1 MYLYIIPNA
10 FIPQYSFCI
19 LNCIVTHVSVR
30 HVYITVFWNITVYW
44 KCWCLLCVIIFHDV
58 LLHLPAFSTYNLYI
72 ILSFIFCFCRY
83 DKHAIWILYI
93 YISHTHTYIYICIYI
108 CYTCNAAFK
117 TQSGRKVKAH
127 VPTWPSERFG
137 DFTVAELLQHTSW
150 GAKRWDGGTGW
161 PGDLRFHSGTWMKIM
176 GNQRKIIGKSMG
188 KLEENHGKIMRKSLE
203 I

>member
-1 MYLYIIPNA
+1 MYSYEFSIYIYIMYLYIIPNA

-19 LNCIVTHVSVR
+19 LNCIVTHVSIR

-93 YISHTHTYIYICIYI
+93 YISHTHTHIYIYIHMHIHIHAMPRLKHSLAGKSRPTFRRGPRSASETSRWRSFCS
-108 CYTCNAAFK
+108 TRVGEP
-117 TQSGRKVKAH
+117 SGGTVE
-127 VPTWPSERFG
+127 PG
-137 DFTVAELLQHTSW
+137 DRV
-150 GAKRWDGGTGW
+150 TGW
-161 PGDLRFHSGTWMKIM
+161 P
-176 GNQRKIIGKSMG
+176 
-188 KLEENHGKIMRKSLE
+188 E
-203 I
+203 IP